1 MYPSV
6 LKQETAWLGE
16 VLAEAERQYQEAC
29 QRDDEVKDDALDTQ
43 RELWE
48 GVGSIA
54 ASDGL
59 DKLVDF
65 LEFINIMQK
74 QKRSH
79 GILSAQKAKYE
90 KMLNSPYFGRID
102 FQMDAEASAR
112 PYYIGPFMLMTNDNR
127 MMVYDWRAPVSGMFY
142 DDEIGPASFASPR
155 GTISGTLSLKRQY
168 RIARGKL
175 DYCFDSSLKIDDEVL
190 QQILAQHTD
199 GRMATIVSS
208 IQREQNRAIRN
219 EAYRHLII
227 EGVAG
232 SGKTSVALHRIAYL
246 LYRHRDT
253 ITAKNI
259 IIFSPNSVFGDYIA
273 NVLPELGEE
282 NMLQTTFEAFLH
294 GALKLPGKQEQ
305 YHDRME
311 YILSNHE
318 NPAHARRMTRIR
330 FKSGLAFRDTLQT
343 FARLLAERAVSFP
356 DLICGGTRIAST
368 EELARLYSYDY
379 AAMPYLQRFEKLHA
393 RMVYLLDGY
402 ETRRAAEIANEI
414 TAAEGFIDRGEL
426 RRRSRAIAKQ
436 ETQNAR
442 QEAARLTQVTVTRV
456 YTDFLTALPE
466 LLPGEDAAMLS
477 GIVGDTLESIRAGQ
491 FAYEDQ
497 IALLYLQGILGGL
510 QKTSQIR
517 FVVIDEAQDYSPLQY
532 EILRLFFPQ
541 ASFTMLGD
549 LAQTVSPNAS
559 LGTFAAIAHLFPAAQ
574 TLSLR
579 FTKSYR
585 STAEITAFAGAV
597 LASADGAEP
606 VGRHGAAPELYALPN
621 ETAAQ
626 PVILERL
633 RRLKD
638 EGFDSVGVI
647 TRTRAEAEALHRAL
661 AKDFPLHAL
670 LGAEDEFPK
679 GAVVLPV
686 YLAKGLEFD
695 AVILADAG
703 AEQYSLDED
712 RNLLYVACTRAL
724 HALTV
729 LYSGAPSPLLPR

>member
-1 MYPSV
+1 
-6 LKQETAWLGE
+6 
-16 VLAEAERQYQEAC
+16 
-29 QRDDEVKDDALDTQ
+29 
-43 RELWE
+43 
-48 GVGSIA
+48 
-54 ASDGL
+54 
-59 DKLVDF
+59 
-65 LEFINIMQK
+65 
-74 QKRSH
+74 
-79 GILSAQKAKYE
+79 
-90 KMLNSPYFGRID
+90 
-102 FQMDAEASAR
+102 
-112 PYYIGPFMLMTNDNR
+112 
-127 MMVYDWRAPVSGMFY
+127 
-142 DDEIGPASFASPR
+142 
-155 GTISGTLSLKRQY
+155 
-168 RIARGKL
+168 
-175 DYCFDSSLKIDDEVL
+175 
-190 QQILAQHTD
+190 
-199 GRMATIVSS
+199 MATIVSS

-253 ITAKNI
+253 ISAKNI

-282 NMLQTTFEAFLH
+282 NMLQTTFEAFLR
-294 GALKLPGKQEQ
+294 GALKLSGKLEQ

-311 YILSNHE
+311 YILSNRE
-318 NPAHARRMTRIR
+318 NPAHARRMERIR
-330 FKSGLAFRDTLQT
+330 FKSGLAFRDALQT
-343 FARLLAERAVSFP
+343 YAHLLAERTVSFP
-356 DLICGGTRIAST
+356 DLICGRTRIASA

-379 AAMPYLQRFEKLHA
+379 AAMPYLQRFEKLQA

-402 ETRRAAEIANEI
+402 ETRRAAEIANDI

-426 RRRSRAIAKQ
+426 RRRSRAIARQ
-436 ETQNAR
+436 ETQIAR

-456 YTDFLTALPE
+456 YADFLTALPT
-466 LLPGEDAAMLS
+466 LLPDEDVAMLS

-517 FVVIDEAQDYSPLQY
+517 FVVIDEAQDYTPLQY
-532 EILRLFFPQ
+532 EILRLYFPQ

-549 LAQTVSPNAS
+549 LKQTVAPDAS
-559 LGTFAAIAHLFPAAQ
+559 LGTFAAIAHLFPPEQ

-585 STAEITAFAGAV
+585 STAEITAFAGAI
-597 LASADGAEP
+597 LASGGGAEP
-606 VGRHGAAPELYALPN
+606 VGRHGATPELIALPN
-621 ETAAQ
+621 EASTQ
-626 PVILERL
+626 TVILERL
-633 RRLKD
+633 HRLKD
-638 EGFDSVGVI
+638 EGYDSVGII
-647 TRTRAEAEALHRAL
+647 TRTRTEAEALHRAL
-661 AKDFPLHAL
+661 TRDFPLHAL
-670 LGAEDEFPK
+670 LGTEDEFPK

-703 AEQYSLDED
+703 AKHYSLDED